1 MFGGKI
7 LHYQVDPYFWKALK
21 KGKLFKVTVM
31 KINKID
37 SKDKIHALVFEIPSR
52 KLTVGYGSDGP
63 LSSIIYL
70 LKLVIF

>member
-1 MFGGKI
+1 M
-7 LHYQVDPYFWKALK
+7 
-21 KGKLFKVTVM
+21 GKLFKVTVM

-37 SKDKIHALVFEIPSR
+37 SKDKIHVLVFEIPSR
-52 KLTVGYGSDGP
+52 KLTDGYGRDGP